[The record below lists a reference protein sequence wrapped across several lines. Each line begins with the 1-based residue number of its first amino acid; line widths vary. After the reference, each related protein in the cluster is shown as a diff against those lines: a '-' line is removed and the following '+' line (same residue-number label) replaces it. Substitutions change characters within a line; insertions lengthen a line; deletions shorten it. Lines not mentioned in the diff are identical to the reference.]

1 MRSITLRARQF
12 DPALWHGVDS
22 RVFAEAIRGCM
33 VDHLLRRH
41 DLHGRSRARIGALL
55 GDPTRTDYYFEEF
68 DLV

>member
-1 MRSITLRARQF
+1 MRSITLRAWQF
-12 DPALWHGVDS
+12 DPGRSQDSVRALS
-22 RVFAEAIRGCM
+22 PEAVRGCM